1 MACRYRQFGLKFTL
15 SALYMKHFSAS
26 LLAVCLLIAPCASLS
41 PLYAQVMDAR
51 KTQADQLYQEAE
63 FHLKSNMFQAAQFK
77 LEQALNLYQQLGD
90 TTKQKDVLTSLG
102 VAIAGQTYYQEA
114 LRYLQQAE
122 AIAGNTSQQGRVWT
136 EQGFVYLELGE
147 YRQAYYLFLRSQ
159 GSQSQDIARENR
171 NRLGMGEAYS
181 YLGRYSQALPYLKI
195 VENAA
200 GDRTD
205 NSRALNA
212 LGDVYF
218 ELAQYQEAQSYYQ
231 RSLAVRQSIGDRL
244 GTSRTLNNLG
254 RIERALKNYPEALKF
269 YQQSLNL
276 VNALG
281 DRAGRA
287 IVLNNMGR
295 VALDMGLNNQALKY
309 FQEALASRNVRAG
322 LPTTL
327 NNLGLYYRKKGE
339 FALAIASYQEAL
351 GWARKTGDRV
361 GEIRALSGLGETR
374 LEMKQTDEAIAPLRE
389 SIEKFETLRPG
400 LRDEDKISLF
410 DTQAATYRTLQKALV
425 ARQDYA
431 TALTVAEGSRA
442 RAFLELMAQRTS
454 ETEAIVKAPT
464 FNEIQAIAKKE
475 QATLVTYSLLYDELE
490 RESGLYIWVVDPQG
504 KLSFKSVTLPKEQKN
519 EQILTNLVISLRDD
533 GIKKTPANSSSE
545 SLTRKTYEI
554 LIQPIADLL
563 PKDPEARVTFIPQG
577 SLFLVPFQALQD
589 GTGKYLIEKHTM
601 TFAPS
606 IQSLSFNQ
614 QKQQNKS
621 LSPLIVGNPEPMPN
635 DLSPLPGA
643 ATEANAIAQILK
655 TQAIVGAQATEILI
669 SQKLTQAG
677 TIHFA
682 THGLLNEQEALES
695 SLAFAPS
702 PERDGLLKAEDIF
715 DLKLQADLAVL
726 SACDTGRGKIT
737 GDGVLGLS
745 RSLLSAGVKNVVVSL
760 WEVPDKP
767 TSSLMVEF
775 YRNLQ
780 RNPDKAKALRQAML
794 AQMKKTPTPNDWA
807 AFILL
812 GTAD

>member
-1 MACRYRQFGLKFTL
+1 
-15 SALYMKHFSAS
+15 MKHFSAS
-26 LLAVCLLIAPCASLS
+26 LLVCCLLIAPVTALS
-41 PLYAQVMDAR
+41 PSLCAQAMDAR
-51 KTQADQLYQEAE
+51 KTQADQLYREAD
-63 FHLKSNMFQAAQFK
+63 FHLKSNAFQAAQLK
-77 LEQALNLYQQLGD
+77 LEQAFSLYQQLGD
-90 TTKQKDVLTSLG
+90 TTGQKDVLTSLG

-114 LRYLQQAE
+114 LRYLAQAE
-122 AIAGNTSQQGRVWT
+122 AIAGDTSQQGRIWT

-147 YRQAYYLFLRSQ
+147 YRQAHYLFLRSQ
-159 GSQSQDIARENR
+159 GSQVQNIDRENR
-171 NRLGMGEAYS
+171 NRIGIGEAYR
-181 YLGRYSQALPYLKI
+181 YLGMYSQALPYLKTA
-195 VENAA
+195 ENAS
-200 GDRTD
+200 GDRND
-205 NSRALNA
+205 YGRALNA
-212 LGDVYF
+212 LGDIYF

-231 RSLAVRQSIGDRL
+231 KAISIRQSLGDRL

-254 RIERALKNYPEALKF
+254 RIERALKNFPEALKF

-276 VNALG
+276 VNGLG
-281 DRAGRA
+281 DKAGKA
-287 IVLNNMGR
+287 IVLNNMGQ

-309 FQEALASRNVRAG
+309 FQEALAESRNVRTG
-322 LPTTL
+322 LTATL
-327 NNLGLYYRKKGE
+327 NNLGLYYRKQGD
-339 FALAIASYQEAL
+339 FAKAIESYQEAL
-351 GWARKTGDRV
+351 GWARKTGDGI

-374 LEMKQTDEAIAPLRE
+374 LEMKQTDEAIKPLQE

-410 DTQAATYRTLQKALV
+410 DTQAVTYRTLQTALV

-431 TALTVAEGSRA
+431 TALAVAERSRA
-442 RAFLELMAQRTS
+442 RAFVELMAQRVNV
-454 ETEAIVKAPT
+454 TEVIVNALN
-464 FNEIQAIAKKE
+464 FADIQAIAKNK
-475 QATLVTYSLLYDELE
+475 QATLVTYSLLYDEFD

-504 KLSFKSVTLPKEQKN
+504 KLSFKTVALPKEQQNK
-519 EQILTNLVISLRDD
+519 QILTNLVVSLRTD
-533 GIKKTPANSSSE
+533 GIKKAPANSSSE
-545 SLTRKTYEI
+545 SLTRKTYDI

-563 PKDPEARVTFIPQG
+563 PTDPEAQIIFIPQG

-589 GTGKYLIEKHTM
+589 ASGKFLIEKHTII
-601 TFAPS
+601 FAPS
-606 IQSLSFNQ
+606 IQSLSLN
-614 QKQQNKS
+614 QKQQTPKNKS

-643 ATEANAIAQILK
+643 ATEANAIAQLLR
-655 TQAIVGAQATEILI
+655 TEAITGTQATETLI
-669 SQKLTQAG
+669 AQKITQAG
-677 TIHFA
+677 IIHFA
-682 THGLLNEQEALES
+682 THGLLNEQETLES

-702 PERDGLLKAEDIF
+702 PERDGLMTAADIF

-745 RSLLSAGVKNVVVSL
+745 RSLLSAGVNSVVVSL
-760 WEVPDKP
+760 WEVPDQP

-780 RNPDKAKALRQAML
+780 SNPDKAKALRQAML